1 MFRLFF
7 RELRRARAISELGRI
22 PKTIHLLTYVND
34 EAYRRR
40 ILTQLNRGE
49 SRHSV
54 SRVTFHGR
62 KGEVRKH
69 YREGQED
76 QLTALGLVVN
86 IVVLWNTLYMDAA
99 LGFLRANGHEVN
111 SEDVARLSPLVYD
124 NINFL
129 GRYSFDLNDSV
140 AKGELRPLRTLDPAA
155 FPVP

>member
-1 MFRLFF
+1 
-7 RELRRARAISELGRI
+7 
-22 PKTIHLLTYVND
+22 
-34 EAYRRR
+34 
-40 ILTQLNRGE
+40 
-49 SRHSV
+49 
-54 SRVTFHGR
+54 
-62 KGEVRKH
+62 
-69 YREGQED
+69 
-76 QLTALGLVVN
+76 
-86 IVVLWNTLYMDAA
+86 MDAA